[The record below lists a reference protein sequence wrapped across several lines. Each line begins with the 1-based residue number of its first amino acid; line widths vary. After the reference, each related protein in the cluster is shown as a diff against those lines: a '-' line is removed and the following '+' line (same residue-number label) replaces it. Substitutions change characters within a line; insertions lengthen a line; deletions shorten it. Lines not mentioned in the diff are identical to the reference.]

1 MYLQMIDSMTSSA
14 PPPID
19 SNRMSLKTTTEP
31 NIKNKCINKIRIETG
46 TLTHAPVHPA
56 DKDVISKAHPSPEL
70 QARVGDVTR
79 QATSLQLRHGSELRD
94 VIAGD

>member
-19 SNRMSLKTTTEP
+19 SNRISLKTTTKLKKK
-31 NIKNKCINKIRIETG
+31 KNRIETG

-56 DKDVISKAHPSPEL
+56 DKDVISETHPSPEL
-70 QARVGDVTR
+70 QTRVSDVTC
-79 QATSLQLRHGSELRD
+79 QAASLQLRHGSELCD